1 MFRMEEVRQYYRF
14 RPDEIFRRVNI
25 TALLTLMLE
34 QAKLEMQV
42 RCVNL
47 RQIVANQVSNQ
58 VEDLATMAAE
68 EELDNGCPSSAD
80 SAIGDAEE
88 EEEEEEAIAAVARRA
103 AMEAAEQELRRA
115 KENSQRLAR

>member
-1 MFRMEEVRQYYRF
+1 MEEVRQYYRF

-47 RQIVANQVSNQ
+47 LQIVASQVSNQ
-58 VEDLATMAAE
+58 EEDLATMAAE